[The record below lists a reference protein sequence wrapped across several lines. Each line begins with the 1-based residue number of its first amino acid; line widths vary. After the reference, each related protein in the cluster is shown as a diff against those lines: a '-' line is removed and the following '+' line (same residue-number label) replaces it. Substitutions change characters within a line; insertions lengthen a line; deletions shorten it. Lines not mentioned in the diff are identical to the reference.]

1 MKRMLMVASVP
12 SMIGQFNMGN
22 INILLSLGYHVDV
35 ACDWNDRSVW
45 NDDKVEDLKN
55 KLKQINV
62 DIYQV
67 DFSRNII
74 KINRHIKSCI
84 QLINLIKK
92 KKYNFIH
99 CHSPI
104 GGAISRLV
112 CKKTNTKCIYTAH
125 GFHFYKGAPIQNW
138 ILFYPIEKWLSKY
151 TDILITIN
159 KEDYNRAKN
168 SFKMKQLEYV
178 AGIGIDLNKL
188 KLKEFN
194 RENYRKELGFTKE
207 NFIILSVGELNKNKN
222 HEVVIRAI
230 AELDN
235 NIHYLIAGQGILE
248 DYLINL
254 SKELKVDERVHL
266 LGFRNDIA
274 ELNYSADLFILPSLR
289 EGLNVSLMEAMACP
303 LPCIASNIRGN
314 NDLIKDTIGGYLV
327 NTNDIVQLR
336 QCINFIT
343 SNNENKKIFG
353 KYNKTKVLDFSKEKV
368 VEEIINIYSKV

>member
-1 MKRMLMVASVP
+1 MVASVP
-12 SMIGQFNMGN
+12 SMIGQFHMGN

-207 NFIILSVGELNKNKN
+207 NFIILSVGELNKNKK

-230 AELDN
+230 AEVDN
-235 NIHYLIAGQGILE
+235 NSHYLIAGQG
-248 DYLINL
+248 
-254 SKELKVDERVHL
+254 
-266 LGFRNDIA
+266 
-274 ELNYSADLFILPSLR
+274 SL
-289 EGLNVSLMEAMACP
+289 
-303 LPCIASNIRGN
+303 
-314 NDLIKDTIGGYLV
+314 
-327 NTNDIVQLR
+327 
-336 QCINFIT
+336 
-343 SNNENKKIFG
+343 
-353 KYNKTKVLDFSKEKV
+353 
-368 VEEIINIYSKV
+368 

>member
-112 CKKTNTKCIYTAH
+112 CKKTNTNVSTLHMVFI
-125 GFHFYKGAPIQNW
+125 FI
-138 ILFYPIEKWLSKY
+138 
-151 TDILITIN
+151 
-159 KEDYNRAKN
+159 
-168 SFKMKQLEYV
+168 
-178 AGIGIDLNKL
+178 
-188 KLKEFN
+188 
-194 RENYRKELGFTKE
+194 KELLFKIGF
-207 NFIILSVGELNKNKN
+207 
-222 HEVVIRAI
+222 
-230 AELDN
+230 
-235 NIHYLIAGQGILE
+235 Y
-248 DYLINL
+248 
-254 SKELKVDERVHL
+254 
-266 LGFRNDIA
+266 
-274 ELNYSADLFILPSLR
+274 FILLK
-289 EGLNVSLMEAMACP
+289 N
-303 LPCIASNIRGN
+303 
-314 NDLIKDTIGGYLV
+314 GYL
-327 NTNDIVQLR
+327 NIQ
-336 QCINFIT
+336 
-343 SNNENKKIFG
+343 IF
-353 KYNKTKVLDFSKEKV
+353 
-368 VEEIINIYSKV
+368 